1 MADVAEYS
9 SFSCVVLIVVAKAL
23 QLQVT
28 LVKFLQRHRFVIIF
42 LSVCFFPSLIYK
54 ELYSNFGCGFQI

>member
-9 SFSCVVLIVVAKAL
+9 SFSCVVLIVIAKAL

-28 LVKFLQRHRFVIIF
+28 LVKFLQRHRYVIIF
-42 LSVCFFPSLIYK
+42 FSVFFSSLIYK
-54 ELYSNFGCGFQI
+54 ELYSNFGCGFHI